1 MSHLSSRTL
10 SFGRVLFVISALLL
24 SCAAAL
30 PAQESVDDSRVNS
43 DSSQSKNEPLKVVL
57 TGSAP
62 FTDYVEGQ
70 KPEGIAVSL
79 WERAAAESGLS
90 YEYSYVPSVR
100 EAIRGVSKGDYD
112 LAVGPISM
120 TDERSLIVDFTVP
133 YYVAHVGVVSRDDSI
148 SIWGVIKPFLSNT
161 FIIAAGT
168 LFFVLFLFANILWL
182 VERRENELIPDT
194 WLHGVGAGIWLALV
208 TFTTVGYGDI
218 APATTRGRIVTGL
231 WMLVAMVTAS
241 SLTAGIATTFTV
253 VSLSADQIESVE
265 DLHNHDV
272 VCVDGTVFEDFIRV
286 SGGRL
291 HTAPTVAEALKMLE
305 SGEVR
310 AFCDDY
316 PVIRHEL
323 HKQGKQTEDLT
334 LTELR
339 TRDDYFAF
347 CLRHSRTGL
356 RRQVN
361 TAMLHLRETGFGDTL
376 MAKWGLALK
385 K

>member
-1 MSHLSSRTL
+1 MSHASSRIPF
-10 SFGRVLFVISALLL
+10 FGRFISVVPALLL
-24 SCAAAL
+24 LCVAATF
-30 PAQESVDDSRVNS
+30 AQEIT
-43 DSSQSKNEPLKVVL
+43 DSSQANNEPLRVVL

-62 FTDYVEGQ
+62 FTDYVEGR
-70 KPEGIAVSL
+70 KAEGIAVSL
-79 WERAAAESGLS
+79 WERAAAESGLT
-90 YEYSYVPSVR
+90 YQYTYVPSVR
-100 EAIRGVSKGDYD
+100 EAIRGVNKGDYD

-133 YYVAHVGVVSRDDSI
+133 YYVAHVGVVSRDESI
-148 SIWGVIKPFLSNT
+148 NVWGIIKPFLSNS

-194 WLHGVGAGIWLALV
+194 WLRGVGSGIWLALV

-218 APATTRGRIVTGL
+218 APATTRGRIVTGI

-253 VSLSADQIESVE
+253 VSLSTDQIESVE

-291 HTAPTVAEALKMLE
+291 HTAPTVTEALKMLE
-305 SGEVR
+305 SGAVS

-323 HKQGKQTEDLT
+323 HKQGKLSEDLN
-334 LTELR
+334 LTELK
-339 TRDDYFAF
+339 TRDDFFAF

-361 TAMLHLRETGFGDTL
+361 TAMLHLRETGFSDTL
-376 MAKWGLALK
+376 MAKWGLAVK